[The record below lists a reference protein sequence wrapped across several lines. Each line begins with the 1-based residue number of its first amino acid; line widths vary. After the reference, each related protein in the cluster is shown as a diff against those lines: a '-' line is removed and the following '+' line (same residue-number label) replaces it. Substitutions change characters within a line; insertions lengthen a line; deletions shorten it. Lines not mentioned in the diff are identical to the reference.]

1 MPVPHQQMSPN
12 KSQGIALTLTF
23 KHRAYPPNSQAP
35 QAGELTKGQF
45 QEEEGDATEHQHD
58 EVRQHEGT

>member
-1 MPVPHQQMSPN
+1 MPVPHHQMSP
-12 KSQGIALTLTF
+12 GGTALTLTF
-23 KHRAYPPNSQAP
+23 KHRADPPNSQAA

-45 QEEEGDATEHQHD
+45 QEEEGDAAEDQHD